1 LLGSVEPFRD
11 GRGKRLDLRPL
22 LIVAE
27 VRVSV
32 DHWTVDRDEEIRD
45 FRIINAWMSAAP

>member
-1 LLGSVEPFRD
+1 LIEPFRD
-11 GRGKRLDLRPL
+11 GRGKRRDFRLL